1 MPTAQNIPQA
11 AQSAPI
17 SRPLVSFIVT
27 AYNIPAM
34 MLRQCVGSI
43 LALPLKREEREVI
56 VVDDGSDEPVA
67 KRLEN
72 LQGSVA
78 CIRQQNQG
86 VSVARN
92 VGMAHAS
99 GQYIQFV
106 DGDDC
111 LLQAPYE
118 RCLGFLRLH
127 RQTDMVVFRTT
138 SNANAPKLADFKGPV
153 TGAEFMTANNLHGAV
168 HGYLFKKDILKG
180 LQFAKGITYGEDELF
195 TPQLIVNSTCLYST
209 ETQAYY
215 YRQRNGSVIHQKTN
229 ADKDKRIG
237 DTLNVIAQLQAVQKS
252 LDDEGKREALDRRIN
267 QLAMD
272 CLYNVA
278 RLTKSRSRL
287 NQAKHA
293 LAKQGLYP
301 LPDKRY
307 TLKYSLFR
315 KII

>member
-27 AYNIPAM
+27 AYNIPAT

-43 LALPLKREEREVI
+43 LALPLTSDEREII
-56 VVDDGSDEPVA
+56 VVDDGSDEPA
-67 KRLEN
+67 SRQLEDVR
-72 LQGSVA
+72 GSVA

-111 LLQAPYE
+111 LLQAPYG
-118 RCLGFLRLH
+118 RCLDFLRLH
-127 RQTDMVVFRTT
+127 RQTDMVVSRTT
-138 SNANAPKLADFKGPV
+138 CNANAPKLADFKGPM
-153 TGAEFMTANNLHGAV
+153 TGAEFMMANNLHGAV
-168 HGYLFKKDILKG
+168 HGYLFKKDILNG
-180 LQFAKGITYGEDELF
+180 LQFTKGITYGEDELF
-195 TPQLIVNSTCLYST
+195 MPQLVVNSTCLYST

-215 YRQRNGSVIHQKTN
+215 YRQRNGSIIHNTSKTN
-229 ADKDKRIG
+229 IDKRIG
-237 DTLNVIAQLQAVQKS
+237 DSLTVIARLQAAQKS

-278 RLTKSRSRL
+278 RLTRSRDRL
-287 NQAKHA
+287 NQTKKT
-293 LAKQGLYP
+293 LAELGLYP
-301 LPDKRY
+301 LPAKRY